1 MTEATFEDWQKIQL
15 RIGEILAVED
25 HPQADKLYVL
35 TIDLGEEK
43 RTIVAGIKKHYAK
56 DMLVGKQ
63 VIVIANLAPKTLR
76 GITSQGMLLAA
87 NDGDHVVFLQPEKKM
102 KNGAVIS

>member
-1 MTEATFEDWQKIQL
+1 MTEASFEDWQKLQL
-15 RIGEILAVED
+15 RVGEILHVAD

-35 TIDLGEEK
+35 TVDLGDEK

-56 DMLVGKQ
+56 EELVGKQ
-63 VIVIANLAPKTLR
+63 IIVIANLASKTLR
-76 GITSQGMLLAA
+76 GITSQGMVLAA
-87 NDGDHVVFLQPEKKM
+87 NDGEHVVLLQPGKKT